1 MPKKYITS
9 YVNAP
14 LDGWMGHSIQ
24 KGACQSWWLPGA
36 FEMETNVLRCFCV
49 TACAVL
55 MGLLCALVVVGI
67 NQWKTLKV
75 TLKDEVRLRPGT
87 T

>member
-1 MPKKYITS
+1 M
-9 YVNAP
+9 
-14 LDGWMGHSIQ
+14 DGWVILSK
-24 KGACQSWWLPGA
+24 KGLVRAAWWLPGA